1 MILDL
6 FYISLIVFAIIAI
19 QATVLRNA
27 VIYLSVFSLICSIVY
42 LLLGAPDVAIAEAT
56 IGCTLSTILYL
67 VALKK
72 YRIFTVYYNFHV
84 NDEAHF
90 DAMQDEKEEIQ
101 TIFEHFSN
109 AQELQLDLINTSASF
124 TKLKQSASYDVIL
137 FHSSKGLWLH
147 GLRNSYQYNGL
158 LNFFEKEC
166 SRDYHAKF
174 IHEELEWS
182 DESPDEAEEEETNDA
197 T

>member
-19 QATVLRNA
+19 QSRVLRNA

-72 YRIFTVYYNFHV
+72 YRIFTVYYNCHV
-84 NDEAHF
+84 KD
-90 DAMQDEKEEIQ
+90 DRQLDGLQYEKEEIQ
-101 TIFEHFSN
+101 TILKHFST

-124 TKLKQSASYDVIL
+124 TKLKESASYDVII
-137 FHSSKGLWLH
+137 FHS
-147 GLRNSYQYNGL
+147 
-158 LNFFEKEC
+158 
-166 SRDYHAKF
+166 AK
-174 IHEELEWS
+174 
-182 DESPDEAEEEETNDA
+182 
-197 T
+197 

>member
-19 QATVLRNA
+19 QSRVLRNA

-72 YRIFTVYYNFHV
+72 YRIFTVYYNCHV
-84 NDEAHF
+84 KD
-90 DAMQDEKEEIQ
+90 DRQLDGLQYEKEEIQ
-101 TIFEHFSN
+101 AILKHFST

-124 TKLKQSASYDVIL
+124 TKLKKSASYDVII
-137 FHSSKGLWLH
+137 FHSAKGLWLH
-147 GLRNSYQYNGL
+147 GLKNSYQYNEM

-166 SRDYHAKF
+166 SRKYHAKF
-174 IHEELEWS
+174 IHEDIEWS
-182 DESPDEAEEEETNDA
+182 SELNEEDTRDA